1 MRSSL
6 DDSAALLSIADE
18 LYGAA
23 AEIPISTATGYGIG
37 LAEDIE
43 DQVRRLG
50 FLLSSCANT
59 VAVHSRAPRTL
70 GGPPARTHL
79 RVLMEAHAA
88 GAVGKALADLAEAMV
103 QVALLQ
109 GTPSVYHPAGRAESI
124 RRAHAA
130 LDGLFD
136 AARHR
141 LHHAARQLQRSADQ
155 LGRPVAPAPSR
166 TAEPR
171 VAPRPPASTTTRRS
185 INR

>member
-37 LAEDIE
+37 LAEDVE

-59 VAVHSRAPRTL
+59 VAVHSRVPRTL
-70 GGPPARTHL
+70 GGPPASTHL

-124 RRAHAA
+124 RGAHAA

-141 LHHAARQLQRSADQ
+141 LHHAARQLHRSADQ
-155 LGRPVAPAPSR
+155 LGRLVAPAPSSA
-166 TAEPR
+166 AEPR
-171 VAPRPPASTTTRRS
+171 VAPRPPASTTSRRS